1 MAQMTWTRA
10 EKDHASEE
18 AAYAMRSAMA
28 KVAIEHGLNHAE
40 MINAT
45 AHVFASI
52 LAATYEREKDRDVV
66 LSGLSDVIRAYVPQ
80 WQRIYAAEMDI
91 AAKDRRAS
99 VPPATVAREVLHD
112 GSNPVHLS
120 FGIKVF

>member
-1 MAQMTWTRA
+1 MTKMTWTRA
-10 EKDHASEE
+10 EKALGTEG

-66 LSGLSDVIRAYVPQ
+66 LSGLPDVIRSYVPQ
-80 WQRIYAAEMDI
+80 WQKIYAEFAGSRTQRD
-91 AAKDRRAS
+91 DR
-99 VPPATVAREVLHD
+99 
-112 GSNPVHLS
+112 
-120 FGIKVF
+120 